1 MPVCVCVF
9 KRYKAVRLTQC
20 TEDQPGDY
28 AHCLCSLLNVYVCFS
43 AKICMCLNVCVCL
56 KVCTCVCTRLS
67 VCARAGHPEAARPD
81 VPESGLCRV
90 MSGSLADSADFEQC
104 TQVSP
109 ANELS
114 I

>member
-1 MPVCVCVF
+1 MCVCVS
-9 KRYKAVRLTQC
+9 
-20 TEDQPGDY
+20 E
-28 AHCLCSLLNVYVCFS
+28 SVYVC
-43 AKICMCLNVCVCL
+43 VR
-56 KVCTCVCTRLS
+56 VCTRLS

>member
-1 MPVCVCVF
+1 MASKSNAIQASACVEACVCSSSELHNAHMISQEIMHLVG
-9 KRYKAVRLTQC
+9 YSLC
-20 TEDQPGDY
+20 TSACLRMPTF
-28 AHCLCSLLNVYVCFS
+28 ACACLCV
-43 AKICMCLNVCVCL
+43 
-56 KVCTCVCTRLS
+56 
-67 VCARAGHPEAARPD
+67 RAGHPEAARPD
-81 VPESGLCRV
+81 VLESGLCRV